1 MCALQWS
8 QHEREL
14 LSSHGYSQ
22 NQLCLWRYPSM
33 TKMAEVSGHTARV
46 LHLAQVRNTLVTVE
60 QQHSIELSPGSEQ
73 KHAVENWM
81 AVRLDGW
88 SHTLQCIVH
97 FTTVYDSHLT
107 RVQYNKH

>member
-1 MCALQWS
+1 MLHSISPPSTISSPLPPLSPPSPPSPPPQVCALQWS

-46 LHLAQVRNTLVTVE
+46 LHLAQVRVLK
-60 QQHSIELSPGSEQ
+60 SLSP
-73 KHAVENWM
+73 
-81 AVRLDGW
+81 
-88 SHTLQCIVH
+88 
-97 FTTVYDSHLT
+97 
-107 RVQYNKH
+107 